1 MLYMYISENNT
12 SKFNSRNIFVE
23 SIFKGLGVMC
33 KMVSLTNPSYL
44 YTPANT
50 TSTNIKQ
57 DELLPVLGNFK
68 EIFPIN
74 NRSG

>member
-1 MLYMYISENNT
+1 MYISENNT

-44 YTPANT
+44 YKENT

-57 DELLPVLGNFK
+57 DELQSGFWMGNFK